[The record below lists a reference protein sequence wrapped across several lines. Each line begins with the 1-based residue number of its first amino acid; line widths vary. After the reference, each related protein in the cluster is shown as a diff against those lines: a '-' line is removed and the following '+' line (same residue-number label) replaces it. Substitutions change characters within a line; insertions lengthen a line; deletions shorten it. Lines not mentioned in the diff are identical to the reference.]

1 MVLAGYGG
9 ASLLF
14 FGVSPSRYQASFGS
28 PGSSSSASDMAS
40 EERQLAH
47 AIDASEAEAAGD
59 ASVDSPLASVDGVA
73 GVETEQQQY
82 SWWDVLLGK
91 HDQEIFERAAGLGT
105 SSKKAKEEIKAKM
118 TATAV
123 RVHI

>member
-14 FGVSPSRYQASFGS
+14 FGVSPASTAG
-28 PGSSSSASDMAS
+28 SASPTFLDEKA
-40 EERQLAH
+40 EESQLAH

-59 ASVDSPLASVDGVA
+59 GPPPEIPNA
-73 GVETEQQQY
+73 QY

-91 HDQEIFERAAGLGT
+91 HDHEIFEHYANAADHERT
-105 SSKKAKEEIKAKM
+105 RVKIR
-118 TATAV
+118 ATAV
-123 RVHI
+123 CLEVKSMCLLVDT

>member
-14 FGVSPSRYQASFGS
+14 FGVSPSRYHASF
-28 PGSSSSASDMAS
+28 SSSSSSEMAS

-47 AIDASEAEAAGD
+47 AIDASEAEAEGGFSAPASADGAAG
-59 ASVDSPLASVDGVA
+59 SEP
-73 GVETEQQQY
+73 EQQQY

-105 SSKKAKEEIKAKM
+105 SSRKAKEEIKAKM

-123 RVHI
+123 CVLL

>member
-28 PGSSSSASDMAS
+28 QSRSSSSASEMAS

-47 AIDASEAEAAGD
+47 AIDASEAEAVGNFLGAGG
-59 ASVDSPLASVDGVA
+59 AA
-73 GVETEQQQY
+73 GVDTEHQQY

-91 HDQEIFERAAGLGT
+91 HDQEIFERAAGLGV

-123 RVHI
+123 CTFS

>member
-14 FGVSPSRYQASFGS
+14 FGVGYRGTAS
-28 PGSSSSASDMAS
+28 AAEMAS
-40 EERQLAH
+40 EETQLAN
-47 AIDASEAEAAGD
+47 AIDASEAEAAGEF
-59 ASVDSPLASVDGVA
+59 SSSKEVPSDGN
-73 GVETEQQQY
+73 QY

-105 SSKKAKEEIKAKM
+105 PSRKAKEEIKAKM
-118 TATAV
+118 SATAV
-123 RVHI
+123 RFFLLFKKCHKHPLI

>member
-1 MVLAGYGG
+1 
-9 ASLLF
+9 
-14 FGVSPSRYQASFGS
+14 
-28 PGSSSSASDMAS
+28 MAS

-47 AIDASEAEAAGD
+47 AVDASEAEAVGGVSADSRTPDAGG
-59 ASVDSPLASVDGVA
+59 AA
-73 GVETEQQQY
+73 GPETEQRHY

-105 SSKKAKEEIKAKM
+105 SSQKAKEEIKAKM

-123 RVHI
+123 RVLF

>member
-1 MVLAGYGG
+1 
-9 ASLLF
+9 
-14 FGVSPSRYQASFGS
+14 
-28 PGSSSSASDMAS
+28 MAS

-47 AIDASEAEAAGD
+47 AIDASEAEAAGGVSAD
-59 ASVDSPLASVDGVA
+59 SQSASADSAA
-73 GVETEQQQY
+73 GPDSEQQQY

-123 RVHI
+123 CFLI